1 MKSEDVSYNSN
12 KITFMRPFRI
22 PEMTWLV
29 YKQLVN
35 KMQARKLSCMAPV
48 SEVVNTG
55 TLDIKAKMKEM
66 QQLEA
71 DIQQFITSETPI
83 QRLKRT
89 FTFDVNT
96 GKSSVQAARFEM
108 VVKTAVFGLFGF
120 GCLKGYYEGREEFM
134 RANKVTMFASRGAAH
149 KRRSNHI
156 MRCVLRCGSLL
167 AWKGGLCCSSVFG
180 LYQCIE
186 IYMNKTT
193 PWSLTFA
200 FGVGGSLMK
209 IGLGPKG
216 MFSGFV
222 IASFLG
228 RFQKKELHPVTEYHE
243 EVDDIE

>member
-167 AWKGGLCCSSVFG
+167 AWKGGLCCSSVLLIGG
-180 LYQCIE
+180 LATCGMLKMVGETQEELNYQE
-186 IYMNKTT
+186 VKAN
-193 PWSLTFA
+193 F
-200 FGVGGSLMK
+200 
-209 IGLGPKG
+209 
-216 MFSGFV
+216 
-222 IASFLG
+222 IARR